1 MTNPVIGIASRMQ
14 TPKGLRLH
22 IGLFG
27 RRNAGKSSLIN
38 ALTNQ
43 KIAIVSDV
51 PGTTTDPVEKA
62 CELAPIGPVVFI
74 DTAGIDDVGELGG
87 LRTERSLAVLGWVDV
102 ALIVCDAKA
111 LTESELELIGTVK
124 STATPAVVVLNK
136 ADTADS
142 QALTATE
149 NQVRELGYEPVTVC
163 ASQKQ
168 NIDAVREAIVKLAQ
182 SAVDPDLPLLGDLVH
197 PGDTVMGMSLADG
210 GHLTHGMHLN
220 FSGRYFNIVSYGV
233 RDDTEAIDY
242 DEVER
247 LAKEHQPKLIIAG
260 ASAYSLHIDFKRFA
274 DIAHSVGAI
283 LMTDIA
289 HYAGLV
295 AAGVYPSPFGYADV
309 VTTTTHKSLRGPRGG
324 IIFCRP
330 DLEKKINSAVFPGT
344 QGGPLMHVI
353 AGKAV
358 ALGEALK
365 PEFKEYG
372 KQVIKNAEVLAKTLM
387 ERGLRIVSGGTQS
400 HVMLVDLRPMNLTG
414 KAAEALLGAAHITV
428 NKNAIHNDPQT
439 PFVTSGIRLGTPAM
453 TTRGFKE
460 EETRKVANLIADLLS
475 APEDAQVL
483 ERVRTEVN
491 QLTAMFPVYRP

>member
-111 LTESELELIGTVK
+111 LTKSELELIGTVK

-182 SAVDPDLPLLGDLVH
+182 SAGDLVH
-197 PGDTVMGMSLADG
+197 PGDTVMLVTPIDTGAPKGRLILPQVQAIREILDADAKC
-210 GHLTHGMHLN
+210 
-220 FSGRYFNIVSYGV
+220 IVV
-233 RDDTEAIDY
+233 REN
-242 DEVER
+242 R
-247 LAKEHQPKLIIAG
+247 L
-260 ASAYSLHIDFKRFA
+260 
-274 DIAHSVGAI
+274 
-283 LMTDIA
+283 
-289 HYAGLV
+289 
-295 AAGVYPSPFGYADV
+295 
-309 VTTTTHKSLRGPRGG
+309 
-324 IIFCRP
+324 
-330 DLEKKINSAVFPGT
+330 
-344 QGGPLMHVI
+344 
-353 AGKAV
+353 
-358 ALGEALK
+358 
-365 PEFKEYG
+365 
-372 KQVIKNAEVLAKTLM
+372 
-387 ERGLRIVSGGTQS
+387 
-400 HVMLVDLRPMNLTG
+400 
-414 KAAEALLGAAHITV
+414 AEALANEKEPPAFVVTDSQVVQSVVDQTPKEIPVTTFSIQMAYSKCDLVDMARGAAMIDFLRPGDKVMICETCSHHPQPDDIGRKKLPRWLAKKVGGELDVEVVVGKDFPVDLTPYKLILQCGGCV
-428 NKNAIHNDPQT
+428 VTRRHMLTRLAQAKRQNVPMTNYGVAISHLQ
-439 PFVTSGIRLGTPAM
+439 G
-453 TTRGFKE
+453 
-460 EETRKVANLIADLLS
+460 
-475 APEDAQVL
+475 VL
-483 ERVRTEVN
+483 ERALE
-491 QLTAMFPVYRP
+491 LHPEAMKAFHEARETFSNRS